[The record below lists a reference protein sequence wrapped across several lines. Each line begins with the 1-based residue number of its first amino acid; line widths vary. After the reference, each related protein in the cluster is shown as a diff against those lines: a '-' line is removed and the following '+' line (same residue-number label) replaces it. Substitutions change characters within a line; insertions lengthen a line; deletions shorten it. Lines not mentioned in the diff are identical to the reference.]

1 MYCGTE
7 LHANCELI
15 FAYTKEFSLSP
26 KNYVVDY
33 YRLRKSVKKLNK
45 RRWATDPGSGEVFS
59 LTSFVHDGV
68 LPLAGVNVLSRFPLV
83 HVLSDYLLTDTH
95 THRDKQLRT

>member
-33 YRLRKSVKKLNK
+33 YRLRKSVKNLNK
-45 RRWATDPGSGEVFS
+45 RRWGRLTLVPGKYSPSHLSSMMVSFHWLVSTFS
-59 LTSFVHDGV
+59 PGFLSSMFCLITS
-68 LPLAGVNVLSRFPLV
+68 
-83 HVLSDYLLTDTH
+83 
-95 THRDKQLRT
+95 